1 MQNTIVENLRKQ
13 IEKFQAETKTEKVG
27 HVVEVFDGIAKISGL
42 SDIKA
47 SEMVTFP
54 NGEAGVA
61 LNLEEDSVGVIV
73 LGDFSH
79 IHEGDEVKATGKIL
93 EIPVSDKLIG
103 RVLSALAEPIDGKG
117 AIKSEK
123 SYPIEKVAPGVVT
136 RQGVDQAVQTGI
148 KAIDALIPIGRGQR
162 ELLIGDRQTGKTAIA
177 IDTILNQK
185 GQSMICVYVSIG
197 QKDSKLRKLQT
208 RLEEGG
214 AMEYT
219 IIVSAGAS
227 ESSALAYIAPYTG
240 VSIAEFFMDQ
250 GKDVLIIYDDLSKHA
265 VAYREISLL
274 LRRPPGREAYPGDV
288 FYLHSRLLERACRRN
303 AKYGGG
309 SITALPIIETQ
320 AGDVSAYIPTNVI
333 SITDGQIFLE
343 TDLFYKGIRPAVN
356 VGLSVSRVGSSAQI
370 KAMKK
375 VAGTLKLEL
384 AQYRELEAFAQFGS
398 DLDESTKKQ
407 LERGKRAVEVL
418 KQPQYAPVKTEHQV
432 VTLYALV
439 KGFMDDVPVAK
450 IKEFEAGLI
459 DYTEANAKVFFKD
472 IRETKM
478 WSEAGEAEIK
488 KVIGEFKSGFKN

>member
-1 MQNTIVENLRKQ
+1 MSNNTIVENLRKQ
-13 IEKFQAETKTEKVG
+13 IEKFHSDIKAEKVG
-27 HVVEVFDGIAKISGL
+27 HVVEVFDGIAKLSGL

-47 SEMVTFP
+47 SEMVTFSG
-54 NGEAGVA
+54 GEVGVT
-61 LNLEEDSVGVIV
+61 LNLEEDSVGVII
-73 LGDFSH
+73 LGDFTH
-79 IHEGDEVKATGKIL
+79 IHEGDEVKATGRIL
-93 EIPVSDKLIG
+93 EVPVGNALIG
-103 RVLSALAEPIDGKG
+103 RVLNALAEPIDGKG
-117 AIKSEK
+117 AIKTDK
-123 SYPIEKVAPGVVT
+123 TYPVEKVAPGVVT
-136 RQGVDQAVQTGI
+136 RQGVDQPVQTGI

-162 ELLIGDRQTGKTAIA
+162 ELIIGDRQTGKTAIA
-177 IDTILNQK
+177 IDAILNQK
-185 GQSMICVYVSIG
+185 GQNMICVYVSIG

-219 IIVSAGAS
+219 VIVSAGSS
-227 ESSALAYIAPYTG
+227 ESSALSYIAPYTG

-375 VAGTLKLEL
+375 VSGTLKLEL
-384 AQYRELEAFAQFGS
+384 AQYRELEAFSQFGS

-432 VTLYALV
+432 VTLYALI
-439 KGFMDDVPVAK
+439 KGYMDDVPVAK

-459 DYTEANAKVFFKD
+459 DYTESNAKTFFKD

-478 WSEAGEAEIK
+478 WTDTGETELK
-488 KVIGEFKSGFKN
+488 KVIGEFKASFK